1 MVSALI
7 HFLSSDRNRRL
18 FLEHTMAEAGPSVPK
33 KTKKKPTKHAVRS
46 SKVKKVM
53 QVKSIESLEAS
64 AMQYVSCAI
73 GLDDLVRT
81 HSLT

>member
-1 MVSALI
+1 
-7 HFLSSDRNRRL
+7 
-18 FLEHTMAEAGPSVPK
+18 MAEAGPSVPK
-33 KTKKKPTKHAVRS
+33 KTKKKLTKHVVRS

-53 QVKSIESLEAS
+53 EVKSIESLEAS

-73 GLDDLVRT
+73 GLDDLART